1 MKGIRMQRVL
11 ITGAGRGIG
20 LELARQYA
28 ERGDRVLAG
37 CRDIERA
44 PDLRALVDQHSG
56 HVSVLP
62 LEVTDLA
69 SLTAAVRQAHG
80 EVEALDVLIN
90 NAAANPGD
98 TTVDGPDGQHLL
110 DDTSTLTIFNI
121 NVVAPVRVAQAF
133 LTLLSAGT
141 TPRVVNISSGAG
153 SLTYNTK
160 GGDYSYG
167 ASKAGLN
174 MMTRTFAW
182 NVRDHGI
189 TTIMIDPGWVK
200 TDMGGS
206 EADLEPVESGR
217 GLVTVIDGLTL
228 QDTGRYLRYDG
239 SEVPW

>member
-1 MKGIRMQRVL
+1 MQRVL

-56 HVSVLP
+56 QVSVLP
-62 LEVTDLA
+62 LEVTDHA
-69 SLTAAVRQAHG
+69 SLAAAVRQAHE

-90 NAAANPGD
+90 NAAVNPGD
-98 TTVDGPDGQHLL
+98 TTVDGPDGQRLL
-110 DDTSTLTIFNI
+110 DDRSTLTIFNV

-133 LTLLSAGT
+133 LKLLIAGT
-141 TPRVVNISSGAG
+141 IPRVVNISSGAG

-167 ASKAGLN
+167 ASKAALN
-174 MMTRTFAW
+174 MVTRTYAW
-182 NVRDHGI
+182 NVRDQGI
-189 TTIMIDPGWVK
+189 TAVMIDPGWVK
-200 TDMGGS
+200 TDMGGP
-206 EADLEPVESGR
+206 EADLEPAESGQ
-217 GLVTVIDGLTL
+217 GLVTVIDGLTP
-228 QDTGRYLRYDG
+228 QDTGRFLRYDG

>member
-1 MKGIRMQRVL
+1 MQRVL

-56 HVSVLP
+56 HMSVLP

-98 TTVDGPDGQHLL
+98 TTVDGPDGQRLL
-110 DDTSTLTIFNI
+110 EDTSTLDILNI

-133 LTLLSAGT
+133 LGLLVGGT
-141 TPRVVNISSGAG
+141 TPRVVNISSGSG
-153 SLTYNTK
+153 SLTYAT
-160 GGDYSYG
+160 GSGDYSYA

-182 NVRDHGI
+182 NVRDQGI
-189 TTIMIDPGWVK
+189 TAVMIDPGWVK
-200 TDMGGS
+200 TDMGGPD
-206 EADLEPVESGR
+206 AHLEPAESGR
-217 GLVTVIDGLTL
+217 GLVAVIDGLTL
-228 QDTGRYLRYDG
+228 QDTGRFLRYDG

>member
-1 MKGIRMQRVL
+1 MQRVL

-44 PDLRALVDQHSG
+44 PDLRALVDRHRD
-56 HVSVLP
+56 HVSVIP
-62 LEVTDLA
+62 LEVTDTA
-69 SLTAAVRQAHG
+69 SLTATVRQAHKD
-80 EVEALDVLIN
+80 VEALDILIN

-98 TTVDGPDGQHLL
+98 ATVEGPDGQQLL
-110 DDTSTLTIFNI
+110 DDARTLEVFNT

-133 LTLLSAGT
+133 MALLAKGS
-141 TPRVVNISSGAG
+141 TPRVVNISSGSG
-153 SLTYNTK
+153 SLTYATHSS
-160 GGDYSYG
+160 DYSYA

-182 NVRDHGI
+182 NVQGDGV
-189 TTIMIDPGWVK
+189 TAVMIDPGWVK
-200 TDMGGS
+200 TDMGGPN
-206 EADLEPVESGR
+206 AHLEPEESAR
-217 GLVTVIDGLTL
+217 GLLAVIDGLTL
-228 QDTGRYLRYDG
+228 QDAGRFLRYDG

>member
-1 MKGIRMQRVL
+1 M
-11 ITGAGRGIG
+11 
-20 LELARQYA
+20 
-28 ERGDRVLAG
+28 
-37 CRDIERA
+37 
-44 PDLRALVDQHSG
+44 
-56 HVSVLP
+56 SVLP

-98 TTVDGPDGQHLL
+98 TTVDGPDGQRLL
-110 DDTSTLTIFNI
+110 DDTSTLDILNI

-133 LTLLSAGT
+133 LTLLTAGT
-141 TPRVVNISSGAG
+141 TPRVINISSGAG

-160 GGDYSYG
+160 GGDYGYG
-167 ASKAGLN
+167 ASKASLN

-182 NVRDHGI
+182 NVRDQGI
-189 TTIMIDPGWVK
+189 TAVMIDPGWVK
-200 TDMGGS
+200 TDMGGPD
-206 EADLEPVESGR
+206 AHLEPAESGR

-228 QDTGRYLRYDG
+228 QDTGRFLRYDG